1 MFPPL
6 LTKLK
11 EKRVLNIKYTNEL
24 EAQKEKKMLSPID
37 NMKMSIL
44 IYIKRKRKTLDWGI
58 GVTYQGRI
66 ACSSGPGLTP

>member
-11 EKRVLNIKYTNEL
+11 EKRVFLNLKYTNEL

-37 NMKMSIL
+37 NMKM
-44 IYIKRKRKTLDWGI
+44 YIDIHKKEAKNI
-58 GVTYQGRI
+58 GLGNWSYIPRTY
-66 ACSSGPGLTP
+66 CL